1 MADNEKN
8 NPYFEREEFDVVDER
23 DADNARLT
31 ADTVVK
37 DDVDIDDLKCE
48 YPEDDYAD
56 FEEFDVSEPRAPIK
70 EMDAIEEAL
79 AIRRRDWI
87 KTHLSYIYAAV
98 GVVIVG
104 LIVFGIYMY
113 SSSTN
118 PMSRFIGALSKDFST
133 SFHYEI
139 EVTEDDKPMM
149 SHTGDIAVD
158 RSKHSVKS
166 LYESDYNSYTYTGA
180 VYAYDKSA
188 AKGSYYNNKW
198 NIRECTDSVQDFFDF
213 DKAFR
218 SGGFDAG
225 AFLRFTGLTSDYSAR
240 ELNSAVGVLRKRL
253 STNSSIATIKT
264 EKAEDGTRYLYD
276 INIYELFSMIKNEGA
291 SIFYRATDYDKF
303 VALFEAN
310 KTILENTKCTAS
322 FVVDPAG
329 YMSSFEMTVTSE
341 GSAYGLKCKMSD
353 FANAEVA
360 IPDTFFTAAQL
371 TPAE

>member
-1 MADNEKN
+1 MAYNEKN
-8 NPYFEREEFDVVDER
+8 NPDIEREEIDMVDER
-23 DADNARLT
+23 DAENARLT
-31 ADTVVK
+31 DDTVVK
-37 DDVDIDDLKCE
+37 DDVDIDDLKYE
-48 YPEDDYAD
+48 YPEDDYSD
-56 FEEFDVSEPRAPIK
+56 FEAFDVSEPRAPIK

-87 KTHLSYIYAAV
+87 KMHLSYIYAAV

-113 SSSTN
+113 SASTN
-118 PMSRFIGALSKDFST
+118 PMSRFIGSLSKDFST

-139 EVTEDDKPMM
+139 AVTEDDKPMM

-166 LYESDYNSYTYTGA
+166 LYEADYNSYTYTGA
-180 VYAYDKSA
+180 VYAYDKRA

-240 ELNSAVGVLRKRL
+240 ELSKAVGVVKQRL
-253 STNSSIATIKT
+253 STNSRIATIKT

-276 INIYELFSMIKNEGA
+276 INLYELFSMIKEDGA
-291 SIFYRATDYDKF
+291 SVFYRATDYDKF
-303 VALFEAN
+303 VAVFDAN
-310 KTILENTKCTAS
+310 KAILEKSECTVN
-322 FVVDPAG
+322 FVINSAG
-329 YMSSFEMTVTSE
+329 YMSSFDMTVTAE
-341 GSAYGLKCKMSD
+341 GRSYGLKCKMSD
-353 FANAEVA
+353 FTEAEVA